1 MGDLSYSAVL
11 VFMFILVLL
20 NVAGCLFYFFFKRVC
35 RNQRGQE
42 HIISDRLEVF
52 DDIVVPT
59 PTEPCNKDPTLSS
72 SVANEEVPCGLTLPI
87 RRTESEVSPASSTY
101 VNLSSA
107 SSLVLVDVVP
117 SVLRAPSPRGTTKAI
132 DTAADVESTQQ
143 SSQRLQTSA
152 TQDAT
157 KRTLGTLQ
165 PTNAGATDT
174 PLSICAYSLPSDA
187 STTSASTF
195 SAY

>member
-87 RRTESEVSPASSTY
+87 RRTESEVSPAS
-101 VNLSSA
+101 
-107 SSLVLVDVVP
+107 
-117 SVLRAPSPRGTTKAI
+117 TKAI